1 MLEVVLTLC
10 ALFGAVYCYTV
21 FTFALSVPN
30 KLSDISRGGGKL
42 LKVLWPW
49 ASTLNVPLPPMD
61 KTSTCKCFHILL
73 PTYFTPLFCT
83 SLVSPLS
90 LSLSLPVSDVSD
102 VEVFGL
108 ITRIVRLYVGPSL
121 SVAFNTISLVRI
133 PSGIGVVM

>member
-1 MLEVVLTLC
+1 MFHFHRWTKPPPVS
-10 ALFGAVYCYTV
+10 A
-21 FTFALSVPN
+21 FTFYYQL
-30 KLSDISRGGGKL
+30 
-42 LKVLWPW
+42 
-49 ASTLNVPLPPMD
+49 
-61 KTSTCKCFHILL
+61 ILL
-73 PTYFTPLFCT
+73 HYFALLL
-83 SLVSPLS
+83 SLLS